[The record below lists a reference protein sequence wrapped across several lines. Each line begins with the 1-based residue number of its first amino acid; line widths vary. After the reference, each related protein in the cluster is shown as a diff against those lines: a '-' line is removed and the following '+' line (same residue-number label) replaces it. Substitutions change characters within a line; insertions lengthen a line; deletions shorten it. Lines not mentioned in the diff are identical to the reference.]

1 MKLMQ
6 MLLKIAIYAIA
17 VAAAGEDKKHCSKMT
32 VRKEMNG
39 VFA

>member
-1 MKLMQ
+1 MNL
-6 MLLKIAIYAIA
+6 MLLLMKIAMYAIA